1 LGIFLSNILKGVDF
15 KLFFN
20 EFTTEFLIRKVKRL
34 IFTSFQT
41 FFNLINNT
49 NILIGYFV
57 VYFYL
62 F

>member
-34 IFTSFQT
+34 IFTTFQT
-41 FFNLINNT
+41 I
-49 NILIGYFV
+49 Y
-57 VYFYL
+57 
-62 F
+62 